1 VAALTLDAQQIEQV
15 LAGVFALRADAFGA
29 ALAPGFALVAVAIV
43 LAAGLAESV
52 GQSVVLFA
60 NRVKPPRF
68 VFSLVVNALL
78 FAFSYAFL
86 IACTWL
92 VLHYAYRSPVSI
104 VPLATVLAA
113 AYAPLL
119 FAFLAALPYLGA
131 PLLWALQVWHLLA
144 VVVAVAVVAGT
155 GLPEALTAVGLGWLV
170 VAVSA
175 QTFGK
180 PVAVLGERILDA
192 VAGVELASNAQVV
205 VERLRPGAPASSTD
219 GQRDDGD
226 GAALAVRAPKR
237 RGALSAL
244 FGVALMAAI
253 AYACAVFLAPVHH
266 VVFGWDAHVPRAL
279 RVPLE
284 LLWIAVLGV
293 LVAAFMA
300 PLQTLGWWA
309 GWYGDEIDATD
320 FGAPRAGGDAVLRYV
335 VYLDGIEQSSSAYTP
350 DVETFLDALTPR
362 LPAGVRLVRGV
373 MCYSVLNKPLDEDPI
388 IAWFWRFIQTFV
400 SRAAFLGMIVNLRN
414 VLIVAVSADSR
425 YGPLYNYG
433 VAQVVYDALVAHGY
447 RRGSGVPVTLLG
459 YSGGGQMAA
468 GAAAFLKHATDGPVD
483 ILSLGGVI
491 SGNARILETEHL
503 YHFVGQR
510 DNVERLGPLLFPS
523 RWPVAVLSRWNRARR
538 LGKVSIYSLGPVGHQ
553 VPGGMLDPALVL
565 ASGQTALDQTLERID
580 QVLRGRIERSLA
592 ATPVAAAQPQD
603 APLAAG
609 GGWLPVAPWCG
620 RLVLPPLER
629 RSAIDEALFA
639 IDAAPDAALVGR
651 TVALRFVDAAAQND
665 VVRAATHDV
674 HFGVRAEHAY
684 RTAQAVVPAR
694 LDHRQLVGPLESL
707 AGAHPADDVRVALDG
722 GVTAPSAADPV
733 LRVARTPL
741 LVAGSLRGLVRFERE
756 SGTLLAV
763 HYDRASAAFAGP
775 REEVR
780 MAPALAGQRDGTAA
794 YAYGERDE
802 DGTFAL
808 SALVPRAALRV
819 AANDAIER
827 ADALPFLRRRAR
839 RAVAAREGGALAV
852 QVGDAPWTE
861 GDAALVVC
869 LCKPAVAYGVATVV
883 RDDLSG
889 DARFDFFCAR
899 TAPHD
904 AAGTIAA
911 PADASV
917 HIGTGLPGS
926 STRDV
931 LLRVD
936 GHDAFLDEL
945 RAQLEAMTARYRI
958 GEGSGC
964 VAASMAN
971 AGDANR
977 ALLAAVRAPGAPP
990 WAVAAARRIGNP
1002 VVSARTWSDN
1012 ACNIESS
1019 MDQDLDE
1026 RARSF
1031 VQAWR
1036 AFVPRSAGLAVA
1048 GAFLRAGAA
1057 GWIIETER

>member
-1 VAALTLDAQQIEQV
+1 VAALTLDALQIEQV
-15 LAGVFALRADAFGA
+15 LAGVFALHADAFGA
-29 ALAPGFALVAVAIV
+29 ALAPGFALVAVAVV
-43 LAAGLAESV
+43 LAAGLSESV

-68 VFSLVVNALL
+68 VFSLVVNAVL
-78 FAFSYAFL
+78 FACGYAFL

-104 VPLATVLAA
+104 LPLATVLAA

-131 PLLWALQVWHLLA
+131 PLLWALHVWHLLA
-144 VVVAVAVVAGT
+144 VVVAVSVAAGT
-155 GLPEALTAVGLGWLV
+155 GLVESLTAVGLGWLV
-170 VAVSA
+170 VAISA

-180 PVAVLGERILDA
+180 PVAVLGERVLDA

-205 VERLRPGAPASSTD
+205 VERLRPGAPASATD
-219 GQRDDGD
+219 GARDAGD
-226 GAALAVRAPKR
+226 GSALAVRAPKR
-237 RGALSAL
+237 GGALSAL
-244 FGVALMAAI
+244 FGVGLMAAI

-266 VVFGWDAHVPRAL
+266 VVFGWDANVPRAL

-320 FGAPRAGGDAVLRYV
+320 FGAPHGDGDAVLRYV

-373 MCYSVLNKPLDEDPI
+373 MSYSVLNKPLDEDPI
-388 IAWFWRFIQTFV
+388 VAWFWRFIQTFA
-400 SRAAFLGMIVNLRN
+400 SRATFLGMIVNLRN

-468 GAAAFLKHATDGPVD
+468 GAATFLKHATDGPVD
-483 ILSLGGVI
+483 IVSLGGVI
-491 SGNARILETEHL
+491 SGNAHILETEHL

-510 DNVERLGPLLFPS
+510 DTIERLGPLLFPS

-565 ASGQTALDQTLERID
+565 ASGQSALEQTLERID

-592 ATPVAAAQPQD
+592 AAPEAAT
-603 APLAAG
+603 APDERLAAG
-609 GGWLPVAPWCG
+609 SAFVPFAPWCG

-639 IDAAPDAALVGR
+639 IDAAPDAALVGT
-651 TVALRFVDAAAQND
+651 TVALRFIDAPQQND

-707 AGAHPADDVRVALDG
+707 AGAHPANDVLVALDG
-722 GVTAPSAADPV
+722 AVTPPSAADPV
-733 LRVARTPL
+733 LRIARAPL
-741 LVAGSLRGLVRFERE
+741 LVAGSARGLVRFERAD
-756 SGTLLAV
+756 GALLAV
-763 HYDRASAAFAGP
+763 HYDRTSAAFAG
-775 REEVR
+775 RRDAVR
-780 MAPALAGQRDGTAA
+780 IAPLLPAPGDGDEA
-794 YAYGERDE
+794 YAYGVP
-802 DGTFAL
+802 DGDGAFVAR
-808 SALVPRAALRV
+808 ALVPRAALRV
-819 AANDAIER
+819 TATDAIER
-827 ADALPFLRRRAR
+827 AHALPYLRRRTR
-839 RAVAAREGGALAV
+839 RAREAGVRAV
-852 QVGDAPWTE
+852 QIGDAPWTE
-861 GDAALVVC
+861 GDTALVVC
-869 LCKPAVAYGVATVV
+869 LCTPAVAYGVATVV
-883 RDDLSG
+883 RDEHSG

-904 AAGTIAA
+904 AAGTIAGLA
-911 PADASV
+911 HASM
-917 HIGTGLPGS
+917 HIGTAPRGCV
-926 STRDV
+926 TCDV

-936 GHDAFLDEL
+936 GHDAFLDAL
-945 RAQLEAMTARYRI
+945 RAQLDAMTARYRI
-958 GEGSGC
+958 GEGSGY
-964 VAASMAN
+964 AAAGIAN
-971 AGDANR
+971 NGDANR
-977 ALLAAVRAPGAPP
+977 ALLAAIHAPGAPS
-990 WAVAAARRIGNP
+990 WTAAVARSLGNP
-1002 VVSARTWSDN
+1002 VVAARAWSDN

-1019 MDQDLDE
+1019 MDQDPDDQV
-1026 RARSF
+1026 RSF

-1036 AFVPRSAGLAVA
+1036 AFIPGSAGLAVA
-1048 GAFLRAGAA
+1048 AAFLRAGAA
-1057 GWIIETER
+1057 GWIIETAR